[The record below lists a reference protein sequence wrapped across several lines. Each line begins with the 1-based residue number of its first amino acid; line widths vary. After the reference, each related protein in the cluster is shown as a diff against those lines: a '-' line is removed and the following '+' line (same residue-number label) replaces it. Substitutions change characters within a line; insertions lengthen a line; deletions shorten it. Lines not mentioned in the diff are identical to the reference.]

1 MNPLPLFAFQF
12 LWFLAAWSAIASL
25 FVYPKLRELPEE
37 DALAFCVV
45 PQLFRVLGVG
55 LLVPALS
62 PGLPH
67 EFAIPTAIG
76 DSLTAALA
84 MVAVIALRKR
94 WPSARKAA
102 WACNVVG
109 AADLAIALPHAAAI
123 GAANHLA
130 TQWYVPTLAVPLMIV
145 SHVMA
150 FRFLLETRRRSP

>member
-1 MNPLPLFAFQF
+1 MNPLPLFAFQ
-12 LWFLAAWSAIASL
+12 LVWFLAAWSAIAAL

-37 DALAFCVV
+37 DALAFCTV

-76 DSLTAALA
+76 DSLTSMLAL
-84 MVAVIALRKR
+84 VAVIALRKR
-94 WPSARKAA
+94 LSFARKAA
-102 WACNVVG
+102 WACNIVG

-123 GAANHLA
+123 GAADHLA
-130 TQWYVPTLAVPLMIV
+130 AQWYVPTLGVPLMIV
-145 SHVMA
+145 SHAMA
-150 FRFLLETRRRSP
+150 FRILIATRRPST